1 MKEFDIAV
9 IGGGPGGYVA
19 AIRAAQAGA
28 CVCLVE
34 RDRVGGTCLNRG
46 CIPTKA
52 LYSTAHLLHAV
63 RSASAHGIEVGETRF
78 DFGVAATRKDEV
90 VAKLVGG
97 VEQLLKGNGVEVF
110 RGEASLEGPGRI
122 RIRRPELTGHIRAKN
137 IILATGSLPACPQ
150 SLPVDGKN
158 VLTSNEI
165 LAIKELPA
173 SLLVIGGGYIGCEF
187 ASIFAAFGSRVSIVE
202 QLPSLLNRSDRQS
215 VREVEKALKERDVA
229 IHTDTSVETLE
240 VAGDAVSVRLTG
252 GKRVQVE
259 KVLVAVGRRP
269 NSEGFGFAENG
280 IRLEKGAVVV
290 DAGMHTSVED
300 VYAIGDV
307 TGGIQLAHVASYQAE
322 IAVANAL
329 GGNEQADYR
338 VVPASIF
345 TLPEIGEVGLTEEA
359 CKEKGLAVRIGRFAY
374 QASSKALCSGE
385 TRGSVK
391 IVAAADDGRILGA
404 SIVGVEA
411 STLVAEVAAAMQQK
425 MTAAQLGRL
434 IHAHPTLPEMIK
446 EAAEDTMGAAVH
458 KVGRRSKER
467 SGDDQK

>member
-1 MKEFDIAV
+1 MKEFDIAI

-63 RSASAHGIEVGETRF
+63 RAAGMHGIEVGEPRF
-78 DFGVAATRKDEV
+78 DFGVAAARKDDV

-110 RGEASLEGPGRI
+110 RGEASLEGPGQI
-122 RIRRPELTGHIRAKN
+122 RIRRPELTGHIRAKK
-137 IILATGSLPACPQ
+137 IILATGSLPASPQ

-187 ASIFAAFGSRVSIVE
+187 ASIFAAFGSRVSVVE
-202 QLPSLLNRSDRQS
+202 QLPQLLARSDRQA
-215 VREVEKALKERDVA
+215 VREVEKALKEQGVA
-229 IHTDTSVETLE
+229 IHTDTSVEAL
-240 VAGDAVSVRLTG
+240 SVDDDSVTARLSG
-252 GKRVQVE
+252 GRSVQAE

-290 DAGMHTSVED
+290 DAGMRTSVD
-300 VYAIGDV
+300 GVYAIGDV

-338 VVPASIF
+338 VVPATIF
-345 TLPEIGEVGLTEEA
+345 TLPEIGEVGLTEAA
-359 CKEKGLAVRIGRFAY
+359 CKEKGLAVSVGRFAY
-374 QASSKALCSGE
+374 QASSKALCAGE
-385 TRGSVK
+385 TSGSVK
-391 IVAAADDGRILGA
+391 IVAAAEDGRILGA
-404 SIVGVEA
+404 SIVGAEA

-446 EAAEDTMGAAVH
+446 EAAEDTLGKAVH
-458 KVGRRSKER
+458 KVGRRTKDR
-467 SGDDQK
+467 AGDDRK